1 MRATIKD
8 IARRVG
14 VHPSTVSR
22 VLTGKAE
29 IYHIR
34 KETIDKIEK
43 VAKELNYRPNEIARG
58 FRLKKTHTIGLIVPD
73 ISNPFFSRISKSIE
87 QEAYRHNYSVILCST
102 NEDQKR
108 EIDSVQMLISKR
120 IDGLILVPAQ
130 DETDHLLELKEENFP
145 VVLVDRIFDDLETHA
160 VITDN
165 LGDAYKATQYLV
177 DNGHQNIGF
186 ISGRPNIYTIKN
198 RLEGYKKCLEDNR
211 IPVRSQW
218 ISPGG
223 FVLDSGYQGTREIL
237 DGKDRPTALLTSGNL
252 ITIGAIRA
260 ILEKN
265 MRIPDDI
272 SIIAFADMHT
282 SPYLIS
288 PLTVIAHPLER
299 IGKEAFRL
307 LIMAIENPK
316 APATVVR
323 LATNFVTR
331 SSVKR
336 IES

>member
-34 KETIDKIEK
+34 KETINKIEK
-43 VAKELNYRPNEIARG
+43 MAKELNYRPNEIARG
-58 FRLKKTHTIGLIVPD
+58 FRLKKTQTIGLIVPD

-102 NEDQKR
+102 DEDQKR
-108 EIDSVQMLISKR
+108 EIDSVQMLINKR
-120 IDGLILVPAQ
+120 IDGLILVPVQ
-130 DETDHLLELKEENFP
+130 DEMSHIRELKEENFP
-145 VVLVDRIFDDLETHA
+145 LVLVDRVFEDLETHG

-165 LGDAYKATQYLV
+165 LKDAYKATQFLI
-177 DNGHQNIGF
+177 DNGHRNIGF

-198 RLEGYKKCLEDNR
+198 RLLGYERCLEDNN
-211 IPVRSQW
+211 IPVRPGW

-223 FVLDSGYQGTREIL
+223 FVLDSGYRGTREIL
-237 DGKDRPTALLTSGNL
+237 DRKDHPTALLTSGNL

-260 ILEKN
+260 ILEKG
-265 MRIPDDI
+265 MKIPDDI

-288 PLTVIAHPLER
+288 PLTVIAHPLES

-307 LIMAIENPK
+307 LIMAIEVAK
-316 APATVVR
+316 TPATVVR
-323 LATNFVTR
+323 LTTDF
-331 SSVKR
+331 VKR
-336 IES
+336 NSVRRIE

>member
-34 KETIDKIEK
+34 KETIDRIEK
-43 VAKELNYRPNEIARG
+43 VAKELNYHPNEIARG
-58 FRLKKTHTIGLIVPD
+58 FRLKKTQTIGLIVPD

-102 NEDQKR
+102 DEDQKR

-130 DETDHLLELKEENFP
+130 DEKDHLRELMDENFP
-145 VVLVDRIFDDLETHA
+145 FVLVDRIFDDMETNG

-165 LGDAYKATQYLV
+165 LGDAYKATQFLV
-177 DNGHQNIGF
+177 DNGHREIGF

-198 RLEGYKKCLEDNR
+198 RLEGYKKCLEENH
-211 IPVRSQW
+211 IPLRPHW

-223 FVLDSGYQGTREIL
+223 FVLDSGYRGTKEIL
-237 DGKDRPTALLTSGNL
+237 RGKNRPTAILTSGNL

-260 ILEKN
+260 ILERGMK
-265 MRIPDDI
+265 IPDDI
-272 SIIAFADMHT
+272 SIIAFADMHS

-323 LATNFVTR
+323 LATDFTTR
-331 SSVKR
+331 NSVR
-336 IES
+336 RVEQ